1 MNVQAVRPAVVAPAR
16 TLKQEV
22 RDSALE
28 TGRQWAEESSTI
40 SAGAGGFSLMMLG
53 LYGGVIGGALA
64 GGILGGGF
72 AGPVAAALSH
82 GGWSFLSTGLH
93 TVNAFGAAGMVL
105 GGVCGVTGGWRVG
118 SKLGELAGQTAFVP
132 GAAVGAVNGAAS
144 HWLKSNGA
152 ALPARPAAAEPMREP
167 RPYVSLGRGPLKNIG
182 FIIGGMATLS
192 GLAGGAA
199 IGAGIA
205 SGAGLAQGL
214 IASNLNFPTLVGA
227 AATGALVG
235 GVALGA
241 LCFVGGITLV
251 DLIRKGV
258 AEAKFR
264 RGQGERWLEL
274 DKKEAALD
282 SRTQQLDQTAREQQA
297 QQARQDK
304 DRGVRE
310 LMLKYRQ
317 DAVHAKSDQL
327 TAQESKATGA
337 RADELYG
344 QQRQGLERR
353 EGELDQRKAAL
364 DRTNTGHIPFPAS

>member
-1 MNVQAVRPAVVAPAR
+1 MNVQAVRPAPLPPSR

-22 RDSALE
+22 RETALE

-118 SKLGELAGQTAFVP
+118 SKLGELAGKTAFVP

-144 HWLKSNGA
+144 HWLKTNGA
-152 ALPARPAAAEPMREP
+152 ALPAQPGPPEPVREP
-167 RPYVSLGRGPLKNIG
+167 RPYVSLGHGPLKNVG

-251 DLIRKGV
+251 ELIRKGV
-258 AEAKFR
+258 AETKFR

-274 DKKEAALD
+274 DKKEAALQAR
-282 SRTQQLDQTAREQQA
+282 SQQLDQTAREQQA
-297 QQARQDK
+297 AQGRQDK

-310 LMLKYRQ
+310 LMLKYRE
-317 DAVHAKSDQL
+317 DALHKKTEDLA
-327 TAQESKATGA
+327 AQESKEAGT
-337 RADELYG
+337 RADALYSE
-344 QQRQGLERR
+344 QRQGLGRR

-364 DRTNTGHIPFPAS
+364 DRSNTGHIPFPTS